1 MGRLIE
7 DLGLKNKIRVFRDRA
22 EAGKLL
28 SEKLKH
34 LASSETIVLAIPA
47 GGVPV
52 GYEIAKGD
60 GITMDLLIVRK
71 IQIPGNT
78 EAGFGALGPD
88 GKPIFNE
95 RLLRSLRLTDEE
107 IKQQVE
113 KTKKVLEERNGAY
126 RGDMPFPE
134 LKDKTVILVDD
145 GLASGYTMLE
155 AVTFVKTKK
164 AKKIIVAVPTAPESS
179 IKLILPEVDE
189 LYCLN
194 IREFYP
200 FAVAEAYM
208 KWYDLEDEE
217 VIALLKDV
225 RSTKP

>member
-7 DLGLKNKIRVFRDRA
+7 DLKLRNKTRVFRDRA

-34 LASSETIVLAIPA
+34 IAYPDTLLLAIPA

-52 GYEIAKGD
+52 GYEIAKSNGLL
-60 GITMDLLIVRK
+60 MDVLIVRK

-88 GKPIFNE
+88 GEAIFNE
-95 RLLRSLRLTDEE
+95 RLLKSLRLTDEE
-107 IKQQVE
+107 INRQVE
-113 KTKKVLEERNGAY
+113 KTKRVLEERNRAY
-126 RGDMPFPE
+126 RGSRPFPD
-134 LKDKTVILVDD
+134 LKDKVAVIVDD

-155 AVTFVKTKK
+155 AVNFVKRKQ
-164 AKKIIVAVPTAPESS
+164 AVNVIVAVPTASESS
-179 IKLILPEVDE
+179 IDLLLPEVDE
-189 LYCLN
+189 IYCLN
-194 IREFYP
+194 ARALYP

-208 KWYDLEDEE
+208 KWYDVGDQE
-217 VIALLKDV
+217 VIALLRDLW
-225 RSTKP
+225 SA

>member
-7 DLGLKNKIRVFRDRA
+7 DLKLRNKTRVFRDRA

-34 LASSETIVLAIPA
+34 IAYPDTLLLAIPA

-52 GYEIAKGD
+52 GYEIAKSNGLL
-60 GITMDLLIVRK
+60 MDVLIVRK

-88 GKPIFNE
+88 GEAIFNE
-95 RLLRSLRLTDEE
+95 RLLKSLRLTDEE
-107 IKQQVE
+107 INRQVE
-113 KTKKVLEERNGAY
+113 KTKRVLEERNRAY
-126 RGDMPFPE
+126 RGSRPFPD
-134 LKDKTVILVDD
+134 LKDKVAVIVDD

-155 AVTFVKTKK
+155 AVNFVKRKQ
-164 AKKIIVAVPTAPESS
+164 AVNVIVAVPTASESS
-179 IKLILPEVDE
+179 IDLLLPEVDE
-189 LYCLN
+189 IYCLN
-194 IREFYP
+194 ARALYP

-208 KWYDLEDEE
+208 KWYDVGDEE
-217 VIALLKDV
+217 VIALLRDLW
-225 RSTKP
+225 SA